1 MIVRR
6 MADRQH
12 HHRASNRP
20 GFSGQHEGVRNRE
33 KPVLDEK
40 RLAEFVRVIGVSM
53 FTEKPVKI
61 KLFRNEEDVELIGL
75 IDKVATD
82 SRQLKI
88 GFEHTYEWITLD
100 DVIEMKIVL

>member
-1 MIVRR
+1 MKNEQPLLRCSNPYHK
-6 MADRQH
+6 RQ
-12 HHRASNRP
+12 
-20 GFSGQHEGVRNRE
+20 

-40 RLAEFVRVIGVSM
+40 RLAEFVRVMGVSM

-61 KLFRNEEDVELIGL
+61 KLYQDDADVELVGL
-75 IDKVATD
+75 IDKIATD

-100 DVIEMKIVL
+100 DVIDMKIVL